1 MCLLLGPVNE
11 QDLPPKGSKG
21 LHKKPGYMG
30 IFFFFFIH
38 LWGFKAEF
46 LFLLGKVGGQH
57 LLIKTGSFFIR

>member
-1 MCLLLGPVNE
+1 MNKTFLQREVKDYTKSQAIWE
-11 QDLPPKGSKG
+11 SF
-21 LHKKPGYMG
+21 
-30 IFFFFFIH
+30 FFFFFIH

>member
-1 MCLLLGPVNE
+1 MNKTFLQREVKDYTKS
-11 QDLPPKGSKG
+11 QAIWKS
-21 LHKKPGYMG
+21 
-30 IFFFFFIH
+30 FFFFFIH